1 MDKRIILF
9 GEYFDVL
16 VPGVLENLQTLKNLY
31 FGIQFNRETQLA
43 PSTRNTFPI
52 KKKYIVIYP
61 KVSVR

>member
-31 FGIQFNRETQLA
+31 FGIQFKMGLLGPLA
-43 PSTRNTFPI
+43 RRQT
-52 KKKYIVIYP
+52 V
-61 KVSVR
+61 